1 MNLPKK
7 YIRPIPVPQNVPL
20 PYGGKQDI
28 YMRIELERER
38 IKKIKKLTRKNEL
51 KLIYKYWKIL
61 KRFFLYK
68 KLHKKSKFKIKF
80 IAFQI
85 LKYNYLTNYQKYA
98 DIIEKFDLKKKSMI
112 FYLLYDEHII
122 QSNKRF
128 LLKKKLISSFNTFL
142 NLTRNQ
148 LDIKYNTYAITQKF
162 YFNIFINK
170 LAFISKENEKIN
182 QSIALLTNFQMNN
195 SYYSILHFLKKKI
208 YIKNNLYNFPRM
220 NCYQNFF
227 ENIRKAIQNKYLNIK
242 NIFDFRLKFGYKFFL
257 SQIKLNIKQRNKIS
271 FVTQFYEEKLQRKAL
286 TKIKG
291 HYIVL
296 ENLKNLIINKYLY
309 EKEKLKEKAGI
320 EAFKKF
326 TLIQKYREYKQN
338 KLKPIKISFFTKAKK
353 IIEYKKINSYVKE
366 YYNKS
371 LKKKAVI
378 SFGKYTMKEKLFK
391 IFLIKFQK
399 IYKNNLKKDYI
410 NLMQY
415 KVHKF
420 LSPNESQDFLPHVV
434 SYYLIQKFNNQLI
447 NLKIFEMLSFFKK
460 CKKIIINKK
469 KEKNK
474 NLAADIFYSKLLKI
488 KVFERFNLYMKYI
501 KIKKINKIN
510 IKKKYLLALNSS
522 MILSKKEKQFREN
535 IRKAKGKNIY
545 QNFFVGLIIGE
556 GANIYNHRKVSM
568 RNIIV
573 NQILKNEEM
582 ENDTNEVNN
591 LNDVNQGI
599 IKNKNDM
606 NNKLAT
612 LILFKLILFIVY
624 RKFFNKIKVIV
635 LSGKYKIIIMKKYL
649 NQLNRANNNINA
661 IRLKM
666 DQIKNDVL
674 NLNVNK

>member
-98 DIIEKFDLKKKSMI
+98 DIIEKFDLKKKSMV

-142 NLTRNQ
+142 NVTRNQ

-182 QSIALLTNFQMNN
+182 QSISLLTNFQMNN

-227 ENIRKAIQNKYLNIK
+227 ENIRKTIQNKYLNIK

-296 ENLKNLIINKYLY
+296 ENLRNLIISKYLY

-320 EAFKKF
+320 EAFKKY

-378 SFGKYTMKEKLFK
+378 AFGKYTMKEKLFK

-460 CKKIIINKK
+460 CKKNIINKK

-501 KIKKINKIN
+501 KIKNINKIN

-556 GANIYNHRKVSM
+556 GVNIYNHRKISM

-573 NQILKNEEM
+573 NQMLKNEEM
-582 ENDTNEVNN
+582 ENDTNEVND
-591 LNDVNQGI
+591 LDDVNQGI

>member
-98 DIIEKFDLKKKSMI
+98 DIIEKFDLKKKSMV

-148 LDIKYNTYAITQKF
+148 LDTKYNTYAITQKF

-296 ENLKNLIINKYLY
+296 ENLRNLIISKYLY

-378 SFGKYTMKEKLFK
+378 AFGKYTMKEKLFK

-510 IKKKYLLALNSS
+510 IQKKYLLALQSS

-556 GANIYNHRKVSM
+556 GVNIYNHRKISM

-582 ENDTNEVNN
+582 ENDTNEVND
-591 LNDVNQGI
+591 LDDVNQGI

>member
-98 DIIEKFDLKKKSMI
+98 DIIEKFDLKKKSMV
-112 FYLLYDEHII
+112 FYMLYDEHII

-148 LDIKYNTYAITQKF
+148 LDMKYNTYAITQKF

-227 ENIRKAIQNKYLNIK
+227 ENIRKAIQNKYLSIK

-296 ENLKNLIINKYLY
+296 QNLKNLIISKYLY

-353 IIEYKKINSYVKE
+353 LIEYKKINSYVKE

-378 SFGKYTMKEKLFK
+378 AFGKYTMKEKLFK

-460 CKKIIINKK
+460 CKKKIINKK

-510 IKKKYLLALNSS
+510 IQKKYLLALNSS
-522 MILSKKEKQFREN
+522 MALSKKEKKFREN

-556 GANIYNHRKVSM
+556 GVNIYNHRKISM

-582 ENDTNEVNN
+582 ENDTNEVND
-591 LNDVNQGI
+591 LDDVNQGI

-674 NLNVNK
+674 NLNVNN

>member
-98 DIIEKFDLKKKSMI
+98 DIIEKFDLKKKSMV

-170 LAFISKENEKIN
+170 LAFISKENEKMN

-296 ENLKNLIINKYLY
+296 ENLRNLIISKYLY

-338 KLKPIKISFFTKAKK
+338 KLKPIKISFFTKTKK

-510 IKKKYLLALNSS
+510 IQKKYLLALNSS

-535 IRKAKGKNIY
+535 IRKSKGKNIY

-635 LSGKYKIIIMKKYL
+635 LSGKYKVIIMKKYL